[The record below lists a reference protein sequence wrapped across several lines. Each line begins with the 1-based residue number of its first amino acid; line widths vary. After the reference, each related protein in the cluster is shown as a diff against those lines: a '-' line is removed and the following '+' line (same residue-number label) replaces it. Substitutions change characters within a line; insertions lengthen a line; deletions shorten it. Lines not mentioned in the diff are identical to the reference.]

1 MRLAAVLLA
10 ALAAAAPRAQEAAP
24 RSAGYVESGGQL
36 VYFEV
41 VRDGSV
47 VLGEGAE
54 GRPRV
59 RVPYAA
65 FVDVLGRAARDG
77 ALVPDT
83 VTATGVPL
91 ALDVDERAVVR
102 LATEVP
108 AAQLALGLL
117 AVALLGVVAGGL
129 VWDRRAR
136 RAARLRRTFRHRLA
150 AAREAER
157 AHVAR
162 ELHDGP
168 VQDLCA
174 VQMALGGA
182 GGSETSRLAV
192 AGVVGELRALCD
204 RLRPA
209 ALDAFGLPAAL
220 AALADRAALASE
232 SAPAGLDV
240 RYSATEPAVAV
251 AAALSAD
258 RCLAL
263 YRIAQEALANAVQHA
278 RATRVD
284 VALRLDGE
292 TLTLAVDDDGVGPPA
307 GEAVDFAARG
317 HFGLLGMHERAD
329 LLRATL
335 TTGPSPLGGTRVALD
350 MPVPAFVSPA
360 LSMPEPRPP
369 VRVVVA
375 DDHPVFRAGL
385 AVALEEGG
393 RIAVVGQART
403 AARRC
408 GSSPRPRPTCSC
420 STCRCP

>member
-1 MRLAAVLLA
+1 MRRGSPIASRRRAATRLAWPDTAAATVRPVVLRLAAILLA
-10 ALAAAAPRAQEAAP
+10 GLSASAPRAQGAAAP
-24 RSAGYVESGGQL
+24 RSAGYVESGGRL

-41 VRDGSV
+41 VQGEWV
-47 VLGEGAE
+47 VIGEGAE

-65 FVDVLGRAARDG
+65 FVDVLSRAARDG
-77 ALVPDT
+77 ALVPDS
-83 VTATGVPL
+83 VEATGVPL
-91 ALDVDERAVVR
+91 ALDVDDRSVVR

-108 AAQLALGLL
+108 AGQLALGLL
-117 AVALLGVVAGGL
+117 GVALIGVVAAGV

-174 VQMALGGA
+174 VQMALGA
-182 GGSETSRLAV
+182 ATGGSSEAARAEASRVAV

-220 AALADRAALASE
+220 AALADRAAR
-232 SAPAGLDV
+232 APDAGGLDV
-240 RYSATEPAVAV
+240 RYAATASAERVAE
-251 AAALSAD
+251 ALSDD
-258 RCLAL
+258 RRLAL
-263 YRIAQEALANAVQHA
+263 YRIAQEALANAAQHA
-278 RATRVD
+278 RAARVD
-284 VALRLDGE
+284 VALTLGGE
-292 TLTLAVDDDGVGPPA
+292 TLTLTVDDDGVGLPG
-307 GEAVDFAARG
+307 GEPMDFAARG

-335 TTGPSPLGGTRVALD
+335 TAGPSPLGGTRVALD
-350 MPVPAFVSPA
+350 IPVPLLVSPA
-360 LSMPEPRPP
+360 LTD
-369 VRVVVA
+369 A
-375 DDHPVFRAGL
+375 
-385 AVALEEGG
+385 
-393 RIAVVGQART
+393 
-403 AARRC
+403 
-408 GSSPRPRPTCSC
+408 
-420 STCRCP
+420 

>member
-1 MRLAAVLLA
+1 VRFAVLL
-10 ALAAAAPRAQEAAP
+10 LVVFAAAPRAQPAEAAP
-24 RSAGYVESGGQL
+24 RSAGYVESGGRL

-41 VRDGSV
+41 VQGGEV
-47 VLGEGAE
+47 VIGEGAE

-65 FVDVLGRAARDG
+65 FVDVLSRAARDG
-77 ALVPDT
+77 ALVPDS
-83 VTATGVPL
+83 VESTGVPL
-91 ALDVDERAVVR
+91 ALDVDDRSVVR

-108 AAQLALGLL
+108 AGQLALGLL
-117 AVALLGVVAGGL
+117 GVTLIGIVAAGV

-182 GGSETSRLAV
+182 AGGSEASRVAV

-220 AALADRAALASE
+220 AALADRAARPPE
-232 SAPAGLDV
+232 SGGRGLDV
-240 RYSATEPAVAV
+240 RYAATGPAEAVAE
-251 AAALSAD
+251 ALSDD
-258 RCLAL
+258 RRLAL

-292 TLTLAVDDDGVGPPA
+292 TLTLAVDDDGVGLPG
-307 GEAVDFAARG
+307 GEPMDFAARG

-335 TTGPSPLGGTRVALD
+335 TAGPGPLGGTRVALD
-350 MPVPAFVSPA
+350 IPVPALVSPTPLDA
-360 LSMPEPRPP
+360 
-369 VRVVVA
+369 
-375 DDHPVFRAGL
+375 
-385 AVALEEGG
+385 
-393 RIAVVGQART
+393 
-403 AARRC
+403 
-408 GSSPRPRPTCSC
+408 
-420 STCRCP
+420 